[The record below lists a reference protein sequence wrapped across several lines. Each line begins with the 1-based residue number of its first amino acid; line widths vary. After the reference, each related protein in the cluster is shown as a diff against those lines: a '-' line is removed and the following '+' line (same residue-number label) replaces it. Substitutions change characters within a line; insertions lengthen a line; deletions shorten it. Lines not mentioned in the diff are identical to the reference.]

1 MRTYLAVSVAVAVL
15 TGVLFGSGCVSRVE
29 YDKSLAACRRANDE
43 LKNTQQVLRDAREQN
58 QKLTEQMN
66 DTETALRS
74 RQEQLKVMESAN
86 ADLSARLEGLVARY
100 RKLLES
106 RQHLPGL
113 PALPEVVDRALKDFA
128 NANPALVEYL
138 PEYGMVKLKADLTFE
153 LGSDFV
159 QLPAKEALG
168 KFVQIINQEAA
179 AEFNIYVAGHTDD
192 VRIGSE
198 TRRRHPSNWYLSVHR
213 AVAVQ
218 QVLIKAGL
226 APTRIGA
233 MGFGEYHPVAPN
245 APGKAVPHWNRQA
258 CGKIVELDKLRC
270 HTGPGAGTAPGPMF

>member
-1 MRTYLAVSVAVAVL
+1 MRTYLTVSVAVAVL
-15 TGVLFGSGCVSRVE
+15 AGVLFGSGCVPRAE
-29 YDKSLAACRRANDE
+29 YDKALAACRRANDE

-58 QKLTEQMN
+58 QKLTEQMGEA
-66 DTETALRS
+66 ETALGS
-74 RQEQLKVMESAN
+74 RQEQLKVMELAN

-106 RQHLPGL
+106 RQRLPGL
-113 PALPEVVDRALKDFA
+113 PALPEVVDRALKEFA

-159 QLPAKEALG
+159 QLPAKEVLG
-168 KFVQIINQEAA
+168 KFVQIVNQEAA
-179 AEFNIYVAGHTDD
+179 GGFNLYVAGHTDD

-245 APGKAVPHWNRQA
+245 APGKKGNKRNRRVEIWIVPPD
-258 CGKIVELDKLRC
+258 LFL
-270 HTGPGAGTAPGPMF
+270 TGTVKPAEK